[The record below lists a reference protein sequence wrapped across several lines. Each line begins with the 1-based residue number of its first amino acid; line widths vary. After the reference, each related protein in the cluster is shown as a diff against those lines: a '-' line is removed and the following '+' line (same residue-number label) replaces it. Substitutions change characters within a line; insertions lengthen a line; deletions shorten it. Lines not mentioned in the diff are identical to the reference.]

1 MIEIDLKQI
10 PENYGTFKPTAVFV
24 PFKHFLKQE
33 NMNLLSTEFFAT
45 FQIVTEYS
53 QSQFEDVLGILEKI
67 PHHLTASVCSNDI
80 RFIHDVVSNTVNGVT
95 YTGIL
100 SRTTGAPQNHF
111 FGPSGDPRGAGIGTP
126 EAIINTW
133 TCHREVITDVG
144 PLAKDLLFP
153 PPT

>member
-1 MIEIDLKQI
+1 MK
-10 PENYGTFKPTAVFV
+10 
-24 PFKHFLKQE
+24 
-33 NMNLLSTEFFAT
+33 LLSTEFFAP

-53 QSQFEDVLGILEKI
+53 HSQLDDILGILEKI

-80 RFIHDVVSNTVNGVT
+80 QFIHHIVSNTVNGVT

-133 TCHREVITDVG
+133 TCHREIITDVG
-144 PLAKDLLFP
+144 PLTTDVTKIS
-153 PPT
+153 PT

>member
-1 MIEIDLKQI
+1 MS
-10 PENYGTFKPTAVFV
+10 
-24 PFKHFLKQE
+24 
-33 NMNLLSTEFFAT
+33 LLSTEFFAP
-45 FQIVTEYS
+45 FQIVTKYAPS
-53 QSQFEDVLGILEKI
+53 QVDDILTILEQI

-80 RFIHDVVSNTVNGVT
+80 QFIHKIVSNSVNGVT

-133 TCHREVITDVG
+133 TCHREIITDVG
-144 PLAKDLLFP
+144 PLTNDVTKI